1 MKKLLLSILFT
12 LSLLGQSIVPLPDS
26 IPIKN
31 IPGATNANFALTV
44 VFRGAWS
51 SSATYLINEMV
62 TYNGASYIAIVSTNT
77 NHQPDISSTQWSPF
91 AAQGPQGIP
100 GSTPSGT
107 DAQLLGFP
115 GGTATAVTPLFIGTP
130 IQVYLPA
137 ATLTTVEQ
145 YAIASQFTVGTYT
158 DIFTCPSQTPQIR
171 CAVQSVFFM
180 IGGSSNQTCSV
191 ALKDT
196 SANYH
201 LISITSIQ
209 QPQGTFAT
217 FPGIILEQGEGFST
231 NCQSVAYNVIAPVI
245 EFNNTAPLKSV
256 WFSNF
261 STGNNT
267 VYTAPSGK
275 HTIFESSLG
284 LSPSTAGAT
293 TQANP
298 FAAHTMT
305 NITGSSVQLNS
316 YMVPSGQTVST
327 TYATS
332 QYNGAANFI
341 TYATNTMQVLKAPF
355 ILNSG
360 DSIVIGTNQGPNGPS
375 GTVFGQTW
383 YATIIEQ

>member
-12 LSLLGQSIVPLPDS
+12 LSLFGQSIVPLPDG
-26 IPIKN
+26 IHIKD
-31 IPGATNANFALTV
+31 IPGATNANFALTE

-51 SSATYLINEMV
+51 SGATYLLNEVV
-62 TYNGASYIAIVSTNT
+62 TYNGSSYINIYGTNT
-77 NHQPDISSTQWSPF
+77 NFQPDTNPLKWTVLGSSS
-91 AAQGPQGIP
+91 
-100 GSTPSGT
+100 SLPSGT
-107 DAQLLGFP
+107 DNQLLGFP
-115 GGTATAVTPLFIGTP
+115 GGTATAITPLFLGTP
-130 IQVYLPA
+130 YAVYLPA
-137 ATLTTVEQ
+137 AKLTTVEQ
-145 YAIASQFTVGTYT
+145 YGIASQFVVGTYT
-158 DIFTCPSQTPQIR
+158 DIFTCPTQSPQIR

-191 ALKDT
+191 ALKDV
-196 SANYH
+196 SAVYH

-231 NCQSVAYNVIAPVI
+231 NCQTVAYNVIAPVI

-256 WFSNF
+256 WFSAF
-261 STGNNT
+261 SVGNNT

-284 LSPSTAGAT
+284 LSPATAGAT

-316 YMVPSGQTVST
+316 YMVPSGQTLST

-332 QYNGAANFI
+332 QYNGSANYI
-341 TYATNTMQVLKAPF
+341 TYATNTMQVLKAPY

-360 DSIVIGTNQGPNGPS
+360 DSVVIGTNQGPNGPS
-375 GTVFGQTW
+375 GTVAGQTW